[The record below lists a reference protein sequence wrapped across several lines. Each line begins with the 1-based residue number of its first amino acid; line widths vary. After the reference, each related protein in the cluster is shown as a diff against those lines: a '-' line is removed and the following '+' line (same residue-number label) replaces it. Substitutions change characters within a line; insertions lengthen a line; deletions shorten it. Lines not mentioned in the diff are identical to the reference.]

1 MSNLLVLKGTIA
13 EVMQQLHELIEKY
26 GEKATIKE
34 VIENE
39 SKC

>member
-1 MSNLLVLKGTIA
+1 MSNLLVLKGTIV
-13 EVMQQLHELIEKY
+13 EVIQQLHELIEKY

-39 SKC
+39 SKR